1 MPTKTIIRH
10 ALATKYQC
18 QIRGGEMPAIIISNF
33 DDLQNHIR
41 PTDVHNAIL
50 MILYSSNHYHGIV
63 KSNDNEFVVRG
74 CGFESNGPIIDWFSN
89 SLCDENILEFIKERW
104 TYYTI
109 DPNHFRMEVIIIR
122 DPADIQTI
130 VDKYSIT
137 NKYYI
142 DEIKSRFITE
152 KSIIPSS
159 RRASESGDLAT

>member
-1 MPTKTIIRH
+1 MT
-10 ALATKYQC
+10 
-18 QIRGGEMPAIIISNF
+18 AIIISNF

-50 MILYSSNHYHGIV
+50 MILRASNHYHGIA
-63 KSNDNEFVVRG
+63 KLKNNKFVLYGTV
-74 CGFESNGPIIDWFSN
+74 FESNGPIIEWFDN
-89 SLCDENILEFIKERW
+89 SPCDENILEFIKERW
-104 TYYTI
+104 IYYTRH
-109 DPNHFRMEVIIIR
+109 PNHFRMEVIIIR

>member
-1 MPTKTIIRH
+1 MS
-10 ALATKYQC
+10 
-18 QIRGGEMPAIIISNF
+18 AIIISNF

-50 MILYSSNHYHGIV
+50 VILHGSSNHYHGIV
-63 KSNDNEFVVRG
+63 KSTDNKFVVYGTR
-74 CGFESNGPIIDWFSN
+74 FESYGTIINWYCN
-89 SLCDENILEFIKERW
+89 NLRDENILEFIKERW
-104 TYYTI
+104 TYYTMAQ
-109 DPNHFRMEVIIIR
+109 NHFRMEVIIIR

-137 NKYYI
+137 NRNYI

>member
-1 MPTKTIIRH
+1 
-10 ALATKYQC
+10 
-18 QIRGGEMPAIIISNF
+18 MPAIIISNF

-41 PTDVHNAIL
+41 PTDAHNAIL
-50 MILYSSNHYHGIV
+50 VMLHSSYQYHGIV
-63 KSNDNEFVVRG
+63 KFRNNKFALYGTR
-74 CGFESNGPIIDWFSN
+74 FESNGPIIDWFDRGLSN
-89 SLCDENILEFIKERW
+89 ENILEFIKERW
-104 TYYTI
+104 TYYTM
-109 DPNHFRMEVIIIR
+109 DPNHFRVEVIIIR